1 MGQGVLK
8 YIKKAGGPEFHQRG
22 IPNSTRGV
30 SSTPPKGCPKF
41 LQKDVLIFTKEQGV
55 LNSTKWYLSLILA
68 KGCR

>member
-41 LQKDVLIFTKEQGV
+41 LQKDALFPPKGFV
-55 LNSTKWYLSLILA
+55 SLFSP
-68 KGCR
+68 RNRVS